1 MPRDNLDMPDDE
13 AALDPMTALP
23 NWVKG
28 ETRLSSMLPYV
39 SLVTDRTIRT
49 RGNELMQCIRLEGV
63 NSTTSDDAYLDR
75 IGGLLAGIVAQVGTG
90 FSFYLN
96 KVSKAVD
103 VNLPPIPGEG
113 FAAAVDQRWRGYL
126 GQASL
131 RDKTLTLTILK
142 RPETGSRIP
151 FGLGAS
157 KARLA
162 TDTTRRMRKLDEVVG
177 FLLSSFDAL
186 KPRLLSAK
194 TGEFLEFLGSL
205 NTGEEHPLFPHSA
218 LGVIA
223 EDVANTRITFRGT
236 TIELSDGAVGQKYGA
251 IFAVKNYP
259 AKTDSLML
267 DELNLPVDMV
277 VTHSFVPINSNI
289 MAGRIKRQ
297 LRLMQAANDGAVSL
311 AQELELA
318 QDDLESKRLIFGEH
332 HMTVAVYARS
342 QAALDDIAA
351 EIRNISATSG
361 INLISEAF
369 GARAHFMAQHP
380 GNTGARSRKAAITN
394 HNFADLATFHR
405 TPLGKS
411 GPAVPWGVP
420 ITLFPTP
427 ERSGFRFNFHEQGA
441 PDREPTSG
449 HTLILGRPGSGK
461 SVLAAFL
468 MTMARRTGARIFVF
482 DYRAGMEM
490 AVRALGGSYSTVRA
504 GHPTGLNPLQTEI
517 DARGQAWLADWLAS
531 LLERRDRPLTPV
543 QTNRLQEV
551 VRQNASAGNA
561 DLRNWSDFA
570 SLLVSTDDDGD
581 LFERMQEWTP
591 DGRYGWI
598 FGANTQDTFNIG
610 GRGEADVA
618 GFDLTGILDSES
630 ERERMAVL
638 SYLFRRVER
647 VIEDRKPTIIVI
659 DEAWKALDN
668 AYFAERLS
676 NWLVTARK
684 QNAVVVMMTQYA
696 SQLERTRTG
705 KTIVEAVPTQI
716 LLPNIRA
723 SAADYV
729 MLGLSEKE
737 LDVLLGI
744 GSASRLALV
753 RDDRGAVVI
762 DADLSALGPLVTILG
777 GMEKGETLVGADY
790 RNRPNFWADFRRAT

>member
-1 MPRDNLDMPDDE
+1 MPRDGIADE
-13 AALDPMTALP
+13 VENAIDPLTALP
-23 NWVKG
+23 AWVKG
-28 ETRLSSMLPYV
+28 EKRLSMMLPYV
-39 SLVTDRTIRT
+39 SLVNDRTIRT

-63 NSTTSDDAYLDR
+63 NSTTSEDGHLDR
-75 IGGLLAGIVAQVGTG
+75 IGGLLAGIVAQVGTE
-90 FSFYLN
+90 FSFYLH

-103 VNLPPIPGEG
+103 VTLPPVPGEG
-113 FAAAVDQRWRGYL
+113 FAAAVDERWHAHL
-126 GQASL
+126 GRAGL
-131 RDKTLTLTILK
+131 RDKTLTLTVLK
-142 RPETGSRIP
+142 RLEASSRLP

-157 KARLA
+157 RSRHAA
-162 TDTTRRMRKLDEVVG
+162 DTTRRMRKLDEVVG
-177 FLLSSFDAL
+177 FLLSSFDEL
-186 KPRLLSAK
+186 KPRLLAAS
-194 TGEFLEFLGSL
+194 TGELLGFLGSL
-205 NTGEEHPLFPHSA
+205 NTGEEHPLFPRSR

-223 EDVANTRITFRGT
+223 EDVANTRVTFRGT
-236 TIELSDGAVGQKYGA
+236 TIALSDGAVGDKLGA

-277 VTHSFVPINSNI
+277 VTHSFVPINANI

-405 TPLGKS
+405 TPLGKA
-411 GPAVPWGVP
+411 GREVPWGVP

-441 PDREPTSG
+441 PDREPTGG

-468 MTMARRTGARIFVF
+468 MTMARRADARVFVF

-504 GHPTGLNPLQTEI
+504 GRPTGLNPLQTEI
-517 DARGQAWLADWLAS
+517 DTRGQAWLADWLAS

-551 VRQNASAGNA
+551 VRQNASAGHA
-561 DLRNWSDFA
+561 GLRNWSDFA
-570 SLLVSTDDDGD
+570 SLLVSTDDEGD
-581 LFERMQEWTP
+581 LFERMQEWTAE
-591 DGRYGWI
+591 GRYGWI
-598 FGANTQDTFNIG
+598 FGANAEDSFSIDG
-610 GRGEADVA
+610 DVA

-723 SAADYV
+723 HASDYA
-729 MLGLSEKE
+729 MLNLFEKE
-737 LDVLLGI
+737 LDVLLNT
-744 GSASRLALV
+744 GSDSRLALI
-753 RDDRGAVVI
+753 RDDSGSVVV
-762 DADLSALGPLVTILG
+762 DADLSALGPLLTILG
-777 GMEKGETLVGADY
+777 GMEKGEALVGPGY
-790 RNRPNFWADFRRAT
+790 RDRPDFWRLS

>member
-1 MPRDNLDMPDDE
+1 MPRDGLVDAGERD
-13 AALDPMTALP
+13 AARDPLTALP
-23 NWVKG
+23 IWVKG
-28 ETRLSSMLPYV
+28 EKRLSSMLPYV
-39 SLVTDRTIRT
+39 SLVTDRTVRT

-63 NSTTSDDAYLDR
+63 NSMTSEDAHLDR
-75 IGGLLAGIVAQVGTG
+75 IGGLFAGIVAQVGTE
-90 FSFYLN
+90 FSFYLH

-103 VNLPPIPGEG
+103 VTLPPVPGDG
-113 FAAAVDQRWRGYL
+113 FAAAVDRRWRTHL
-126 GQASL
+126 GRAAL
-131 RDKTLTLTILK
+131 RDKTLTLTVLK
-142 RPETGSRIP
+142 RPETGGRLP
-151 FGLGAS
+151 FGLAAS
-157 KARLA
+157 HARLA
-162 TDTTRRMRKLDEVVG
+162 ADTTRRMRKLDEVVG
-177 FLLSSFDAL
+177 FLLSSFDEL
-186 KPRLLSAK
+186 KPRLLAAS
-194 TGEFLEFLGSL
+194 TGELLGFLGAL
-205 NTGEEHPLFPHSA
+205 NTGEEHPLFPRSR

-223 EDVANTRITFRGT
+223 EDVANTRVTFHGS
-236 TIELSDGAVGQKYGA
+236 TISLSDGAVGEKVGA

-311 AQELELA
+311 SQELELA

-342 QAALDDIAA
+342 RAALDDIAA

-361 INLISEAF
+361 VNLISEAF
-369 GARAHFMAQHP
+369 GARAHYMAQHP

-405 TPLGKS
+405 TPLGKT
-411 GPAVPWGVP
+411 GVEVPWGVP

-441 PDREPTSG
+441 PDREPTGG

-468 MTMARRTGARIFVF
+468 MTMARRADARVFVF

-504 GHPTGLNPLQTEI
+504 GLPTGLNPLQTEI

-561 DLRNWSDFA
+561 GLRNWSDLA

-581 LFERMQEWTP
+581 LYERMQEWTEG
-591 DGRYGWI
+591 GRYGWI
-598 FGANTQDTFNIG
+598 FGANAEDTLSLEG
-610 GRGEADVA
+610 DMA

-684 QNAVVVMMTQYA
+684 QNAVVVMLTQYA

-705 KTIVEAVPTQI
+705 KTIVEAVPTQV

-723 SAADYV
+723 SAADYA

-737 LDVLLGI
+737 LDVLLGV

-790 RNRPNFWADFRRAT
+790 RDRSDFWRVP

>member
-1 MPRDNLDMPDDE
+1 MPRDAGYGEDLDVGTVLPFW
-13 AALDPMTALP
+13 AA
-23 NWVKG
+23 G
-28 ETRLSSMLPYV
+28 EKRLSQMLPYV
-39 SLVTDRTIRT
+39 SLVSDTTIRT
-49 RGNELMQCIRLEGV
+49 RGNELMRCIRLEGV
-63 NSTTSDDAYLDR
+63 NSTTSEDAHLDR
-75 IGGLLAGIVAQVGTG
+75 IGALMAGIVAQAGTG
-90 FSFYLN
+90 FSFYLH
-96 KVSKAVD
+96 KVSKAVEVD
-103 VNLPPIPGEG
+103 LPPIEDTG
-113 FAAAVDQRWRGYL
+113 FAGEVDRRWRSHL
-126 GQASL
+126 RASGL
-131 RDKTLTLTILK
+131 RDKTLTLTVLK
-142 RPETGSRIP
+142 RPEAGRGLPFLAATSR
-151 FGLGAS
+151 
-157 KARLA
+157 ARLA
-162 TDTTRRMRKLDEVVG
+162 QDTVRRLRKLDEVVG
-177 FLLSSFDAL
+177 FILSTFGEM
-186 KPRLLSAK
+186 KPRLLSANS
-194 TGEFLEFLGSL
+194 GALLGFLGSL
-205 NTGEEHPLFPHSA
+205 NTGCEHPLFPRSRFGI
-218 LGVIA
+218 LA
-223 EDVANTRITFRGT
+223 EDVANTRVTFDGP
-236 TIELSDGAVGQKYGA
+236 TIRLSDGAAGEKFGA

-259 AKTDSLML
+259 TKTDALML

-311 AQELELA
+311 AEELELA

-332 HMTVAVYARS
+332 HMTVAVYARTR
-342 QAALDDIAA
+342 AALDDICA
-351 EIRNISATSG
+351 EVRNIAASTG
-361 INLISEAF
+361 INLISESF
-369 GARAHFMAQHP
+369 GARAHYMAQHP

-394 HNFADLATFHR
+394 HNFADMATLHR
-405 TPLGKS
+405 TPLGKPGS
-411 GPAVPWGVP
+411 DVPWGLP

-427 ERSGFRFNFHEQGA
+427 ERGGFRFNFHEQGA
-441 PDREPTSG
+441 PDREPTGG
-449 HTLILGRPGSGK
+449 HTLIIGRPGSGK

-468 MTMARRTGARIFVF
+468 MAMARRTGARLFVF

-504 GHPTGLNPLQTEI
+504 GRPTGLNPLQTET
-517 DARGQAWLADWLAS
+517 DPRGQAWLADWLAT

-551 VRQNASAGNA
+551 VRQNASASHAG
-561 DLRNWSDFA
+561 LRNWSDFA
-570 SLLVSTDDDGD
+570 SLLVSTDDEGD

-591 DGRYGWI
+591 QGRYGWI
-598 FGANTQDTFNIG
+598 FGANPQDTFSLAGDIS
-610 GRGEADVA
+610 

-647 VIEDRKPTIIVI
+647 VIEDRKPTVILI

-723 SAADYV
+723 RADDYA
-729 MLGLSEKE
+729 MLGLQEKE
-737 LDVLLGI
+737 LDVLLNS
-744 GSASRLALV
+744 GSNSRLALI
-753 RDDRGAVVI
+753 RDDQGSVVV
-762 DADLSALGPLVTILG
+762 DADLSALGRLLTILG
-777 GMEKGETLVGADY
+777 GMEKGEELAGADY
-790 RNRPNFWADFRRAT
+790 RDRPGFWRLK

>member
-1 MPRDNLDMPDDE
+1 MPRDGLLDAGKQD
-13 AALDPMTALP
+13 AAGLDPLTALP
-23 NWVKG
+23 PWVKG
-28 ETRLSSMLPYV
+28 EKRLSSLLPYV

-49 RGNELMQCIRLEGV
+49 RGNELMQCMRIEGV
-63 NSTTSDDAYLDR
+63 NSTTSEDAHLDR
-75 IGGLLAGIVAQVGTG
+75 IGELLAAITAQVGTG
-90 FSFYLN
+90 FSFYLH

-103 VNLPPIPGEG
+103 VTLPPIPGGG
-113 FAAAVDQRWRGYL
+113 FAAAVDQRWRAHL
-126 GQASL
+126 GQAGL
-131 RDKTLTLTILK
+131 RDKTITLSVLK
-142 RPETGSRIP
+142 RPETGSRMP

-157 KARLA
+157 RTRLA
-162 TDTTRRMRKLDEVVG
+162 VDTTRRLRKLDEVVG
-177 FLLSSFDAL
+177 FLLSSFDEL
-186 KPRLLSAK
+186 KPRLLAASS
-194 TGEFLEFLGSL
+194 GELLGFLGSL
-205 NTGEEHPLFPHSA
+205 NTGEEHPLFPRSR

-223 EDVANTRITFRGT
+223 EDVANTRVTFRGT
-236 TIELSDGAVGQKYGA
+236 TIALSDGAVGEKVGA

-267 DELNLPVDMV
+267 DELNLPVDIV
-277 VTHSFVPINSNI
+277 VTHSFVPINANI

-297 LRLMQAANDGAVSL
+297 LRLMQAANDGAITL

-342 QAALDDIAA
+342 QAALDDIAS

-405 TPLGKS
+405 TPLGKT
-411 GPAVPWGVP
+411 GPELPWGVP

-468 MTMARRTGARIFVF
+468 MTMARRAGARLLIF

-504 GHPTGLNPLQTEI
+504 GRPTGLNPLQTEI

-561 DLRNWSDFA
+561 GLRNWSDFA

-581 LFERMQEWTP
+581 LFERMQEWTAE
-591 DGRYGWI
+591 GRYGWI
-598 FGANTQDTFNIG
+598 FGANAQDTFSLDG
-610 GRGEADVA
+610 DVS

-705 KTIVEAVPTQI
+705 KTIVEAVPTQV

-723 SAADYV
+723 SAADYA
-729 MLGLSEKE
+729 MLGLSDKE
-737 LDVLLGI
+737 LDVLLGV

-777 GMEKGETLVGADY
+777 GMEKGEDLVGADY
-790 RNRPNFWADFRRAT
+790 RDRPNFWRLT

>member
-1 MPRDNLDMPDDE
+1 
-13 AALDPMTALP
+13 
-23 NWVKG
+23 
-28 ETRLSSMLPYV
+28 
-39 SLVTDRTIRT
+39 
-49 RGNELMQCIRLEGV
+49 
-63 NSTTSDDAYLDR
+63 
-75 IGGLLAGIVAQVGTG
+75 
-90 FSFYLN
+90 
-96 KVSKAVD
+96 
-103 VNLPPIPGEG
+103 
-113 FAAAVDQRWRGYL
+113 
-126 GQASL
+126 
-131 RDKTLTLTILK
+131 
-142 RPETGSRIP
+142 
-151 FGLGAS
+151 
-157 KARLA
+157 
-162 TDTTRRMRKLDEVVG
+162 
-177 FLLSSFDAL
+177 
-186 KPRLLSAK
+186 
-194 TGEFLEFLGSL
+194 
-205 NTGEEHPLFPHSA
+205 
-218 LGVIA
+218 VIA
-223 EDVANTRITFRGT
+223 EDVANTRVTFRGT
-236 TIELSDGAVGQKYGA
+236 TIALSDGAVGDKLGT

-277 VTHSFVPINSNI
+277 VTHSFVPINANI

-405 TPLGKS
+405 TPLGKT
-411 GPAVPWGVP
+411 GREVPWGVP

-441 PDREPTSG
+441 PDREPTGG

-468 MTMARRTGARIFVF
+468 MTMARRAGARLFVF

-504 GHPTGLNPLQTEI
+504 GRPTGLNPLQTEI
-517 DARGQAWLADWLAS
+517 DPRGQAWLADWLAS
-531 LLERRDRPLTPV
+531 LLDRRDRPLTPV

-551 VRQNASAGNA
+551 VRQNAGAGNA
-561 DLRNWSDFA
+561 GLRNWSDFA
-570 SLLVSTDDDGD
+570 SLLVSTDDEGD
-581 LFERMQEWTP
+581 LFERMQEWTA

-598 FGANTQDTFNIG
+598 FGANAEDTFQIG
-610 GRGEADVA
+610 GSADADVA

-705 KTIVEAVPTQI
+705 KTIVEAVPTQV

-723 SAADYV
+723 SAADYA
-729 MLGLSEKE
+729 MLGLSDKE
-737 LDVLLGI
+737 LDVLLGV

-777 GMEKGETLVGADY
+777 GMEKGEALVGPDY
-790 RNRPNFWADFRRAT
+790 RERQDFWRVT

>member
-1 MPRDNLDMPDDE
+1 MPRDSGYGEDLD
-13 AALDPMTALP
+13 LGTALP
-23 NWVKG
+23 PWVAG
-28 ETRLSSMLPYV
+28 EKRLSQMLPYV
-39 SLVTDRTIRT
+39 SLVSDTTIRT

-63 NSTTSDDAYLDR
+63 NSTTSEDAHLDR
-75 IGGLLAGIVAQVGTG
+75 IGALMAGIVAQAGTG
-90 FSFYLN
+90 FSFYLH
-96 KVSKAVD
+96 KVSKAVEVD
-103 VNLPPIPGEG
+103 LPPVEDAG
-113 FAAAVDQRWRGYL
+113 FAGEIDRRWRAHL
-126 GQASL
+126 RASGL
-131 RDKTLTLTILK
+131 RDKTLTLTVLK
-142 RPETGSRIP
+142 RPETGRGLPFLAAASR
-151 FGLGAS
+151 
-157 KARLA
+157 ARLA
-162 TDTTRRMRKLDEVVG
+162 QDTVRRLRKLDEVVG
-177 FLLSSFDAL
+177 FILSTYDEM
-186 KPRLLSAK
+186 KPRLLSANSG
-194 TGEFLEFLGSL
+194 TLLGFLGSL
-205 NTGEEHPLFPHSA
+205 NTGCEHPLFPRSRFGI
-218 LGVIA
+218 LA
-223 EDVANTRITFRGT
+223 EDVANTRVTFDGP
-236 TIELSDGAVGQKYGA
+236 TIRLSDGAAGEKFGA

-259 AKTDSLML
+259 AKTDALML

-311 AQELELA
+311 AEELELA

-332 HMTVAVYARS
+332 HMTVAVYAKTR
-342 QAALDDIAA
+342 AALDDICA
-351 EIRNISATSG
+351 EVRNIAASTG
-361 INLISEAF
+361 INLISEGF
-369 GARAHFMAQHP
+369 GARAHYMAQHP

-394 HNFADLATFHR
+394 HNFADLGTLHR
-405 TPLGKS
+405 TPLGKPGS
-411 GPAVPWGVP
+411 DVPWGLP

-427 ERSGFRFNFHEQGA
+427 ERGGFRFNFHEQGA
-441 PDREPTSG
+441 PDREPTGG

-468 MTMARRTGARIFVF
+468 MAMARRAGARLFVF

-504 GHPTGLNPLQTEI
+504 GRPTGLNPLQTET
-517 DARGQAWLADWLAS
+517 DARGQAWLADWLAT

-551 VRQNASAGNA
+551 VRQNASASHEG
-561 DLRNWSDFA
+561 LRNWSDFA
-570 SLLVSTDDDGD
+570 SLLVSTDDEGD
-581 LFERMQEWTP
+581 LFERMQEWTAE
-591 DGRYGWI
+591 GRYGWI
-598 FGANTQDTFNIG
+598 FGANAQDTFSLAGDIS
-610 GRGEADVA
+610 

-647 VIEDRKPTIIVI
+647 VIEDRKPTVILI

-723 SAADYV
+723 SEADYA

-737 LDVLLGI
+737 LDILLGV
-744 GSASRLALV
+744 GSSSRLALV
-753 RDDRGAVVI
+753 RDDRGSMVV
-762 DADLSALGPLVTILG
+762 DADLSSLGPLVTILG
-777 GMEKGETLVGADY
+777 GMEKGEELVGSDY
-790 RNRPNFWADFRRAT
+790 RDRPEFWRT

>member
-1 MPRDNLDMPDDE
+1 MPRDGLADE
-13 AALDPMTALP
+13 VENAIDPLTALP
-23 NWVKG
+23 AWVKG
-28 ETRLSSMLPYV
+28 EKRLSMMLPYV
-39 SLVTDRTIRT
+39 SLVNDRTIRT

-63 NSTTSDDAYLDR
+63 NSTTSEDGHLDR
-75 IGGLLAGIVAQVGTG
+75 IGGLLAGIVAQVGTE
-90 FSFYLN
+90 FSFYLH

-103 VNLPPIPGEG
+103 VTLPPIPGEG
-113 FAAAVDQRWRGYL
+113 FSAAVDERWHAHL
-126 GQASL
+126 GRAGL
-131 RDKTLTLTILK
+131 RDKTLTLTVLK
-142 RPETGSRIP
+142 RPETRSRLP

-157 KARLA
+157 RSRHAA
-162 TDTTRRMRKLDEVVG
+162 DTTRRLRKLDEVVG
-177 FLLSSFDAL
+177 FLLSSFDEL
-186 KPRLLSAK
+186 KPRLLAAS
-194 TGEFLEFLGSL
+194 TGELLGFLGSL
-205 NTGEEHPLFPHSA
+205 NTGEEHPLFPRSR

-223 EDVANTRITFRGT
+223 EDVANTRVTFRGT
-236 TIELSDGAVGQKYGA
+236 TIALSDGAVGDKLGA

-277 VTHSFVPINSNI
+277 VTHSFVPINANI

-332 HMTVAVYARS
+332 HMTVAVYART
-342 QAALDDIAA
+342 QTTLDDIAA

-405 TPLGKS
+405 TPLGKT
-411 GPAVPWGVP
+411 GREVPWGVP

-441 PDREPTSG
+441 PDREPTGG

-468 MTMARRTGARIFVF
+468 MTMARRAGARVFVF

-490 AVRALGGSYSTVRA
+490 AVHALGGSYSTVRA
-504 GHPTGLNPLQTEI
+504 GRPTGLNPLQTEI
-517 DARGQAWLADWLAS
+517 DMRGQAWLADWLAS

-551 VRQNASAGNA
+551 VRQNASAGHA
-561 DLRNWSDFA
+561 GLRNWSDFA
-570 SLLVSTDDDGD
+570 SLLVSTDDEGD
-581 LFERMQEWTP
+581 LFERMQEWTAE
-591 DGRYGWI
+591 GRYGWI
-598 FGANTQDTFNIG
+598 FGANTQDTFSLDG
-610 GRGEADVA
+610 DVS

-705 KTIVEAVPTQI
+705 KTIVEAVPTQV

-723 SAADYV
+723 SAADYA

-737 LDVLLGI
+737 LDVLLSV

-777 GMEKGETLVGADY
+777 GMEKGEALVGPDY
-790 RNRPNFWADFRRAT
+790 RERRDFWRVT

>member
-1 MPRDNLDMPDDE
+1 MPRDGIADE
-13 AALDPMTALP
+13 VENAIDPLTALP
-23 NWVKG
+23 AWVKG
-28 ETRLSSMLPYV
+28 EKRLSMMLPYV
-39 SLVTDRTIRT
+39 SLVNDRTIRT

-63 NSTTSDDAYLDR
+63 NSTTSEDAHLDR
-75 IGGLLAGIVAQVGTG
+75 IGALLAGIVAQVGTE
-90 FSFYLN
+90 FSFYLH

-103 VNLPPIPGEG
+103 VTLPPIPGEG
-113 FAAAVDQRWRGYL
+113 FSAAVDKRWHAHL
-126 GQASL
+126 GRAGL
-131 RDKTLTLTILK
+131 RDKTLTLTVLK
-142 RPETGSRIP
+142 RPETGSRLP
-151 FGLGAS
+151 LGLGAS
-157 KARLA
+157 RSRHAA
-162 TDTTRRMRKLDEVVG
+162 DTTRRLRKLDEVVG
-177 FLLSSFDAL
+177 FLLSSFDEL
-186 KPRLLSAK
+186 KPRLMAASSGKLL
-194 TGEFLEFLGSL
+194 GFLGSL
-205 NTGEEHPLFPHSA
+205 NTGEEHPLFPRSR

-223 EDVANTRITFRGT
+223 EDVANTRVTFRGT
-236 TIELSDGAVGQKYGA
+236 TIALSDGAVGDKLGA

-277 VTHSFVPINSNI
+277 VTHSFVPINANI

-332 HMTVAVYARS
+332 HMTVAVYART
-342 QAALDDIAA
+342 QTALDDIAA

-405 TPLGKS
+405 TPLGKT
-411 GPAVPWGVP
+411 GREVPWGVP

-441 PDREPTSG
+441 PDREPTGG

-468 MTMARRTGARIFVF
+468 MTMARRAGARVFVF

-504 GHPTGLNPLQTEI
+504 GRPTGLNPLQTEI
-517 DARGQAWLADWLAS
+517 DVRGQAWLADWLAS

-551 VRQNASAGNA
+551 VRQNASAGHA
-561 DLRNWSDFA
+561 TLRNWSDFA
-570 SLLVSTDDDGD
+570 SLLVSTDDEGD
-581 LFERMQEWTP
+581 LFERMQEWTAE
-591 DGRYGWI
+591 GRYGWI
-598 FGANTQDTFNIG
+598 FGANAEDSFSIDG
-610 GRGEADVA
+610 DVA

-705 KTIVEAVPTQI
+705 KTIVEAVPTQV

-723 SAADYV
+723 SAADYS
-729 MLGLSEKE
+729 MLGLTEKE
-737 LDVLLGI
+737 LDVLLGV

-753 RDDRGAVVI
+753 RDDRGSVVI

-777 GMEKGETLVGADY
+777 GMEKGEALVGADY
-790 RNRPNFWADFRRAT
+790 RERPDFWRVT

>member
-1 MPRDNLDMPDDE
+1 MPRDAGYGDDLD
-13 AALDPMTALP
+13 LGTALP
-23 NWVKG
+23 SWVAG
-28 ETRLSSMLPYV
+28 EKRLSQMLPYV
-39 SLVTDRTIRT
+39 SLVSDTTIRT

-63 NSTTSDDAYLDR
+63 NSTTSEDVHLDR
-75 IGGLLAGIVAQVGTG
+75 IGALMAGIVAQAGTG
-90 FSFYLN
+90 FSFYLH
-96 KVSKAVD
+96 KVSKAVEVD
-103 VNLPPIPGEG
+103 LPPVEEDG
-113 FAAAVDQRWRGYL
+113 FAGEIDRRWRAHL
-126 GQASL
+126 RASGL
-131 RDKTLTLTILK
+131 RDKTLTLTVLK
-142 RPETGSRIP
+142 RPETGRGLPFLATASR
-151 FGLGAS
+151 
-157 KARLA
+157 ARLA
-162 TDTTRRMRKLDEVVG
+162 QGTVRRLRKLDEVVG
-177 FLLSSFDAL
+177 FILSTFDEM
-186 KPRLLSAK
+186 KPRLLSANSG
-194 TGEFLEFLGSL
+194 TLLGFLGSL
-205 NTGEEHPLFPHSA
+205 NTGCEHPLFPRSRFGI
-218 LGVIA
+218 LA
-223 EDVANTRITFRGT
+223 EDVANTRVTFDGP
-236 TIELSDGAVGQKYGA
+236 TIRLSEGAAGEKFGA

-259 AKTDSLML
+259 AKTDALML

-277 VTHSFVPINSNI
+277 VAHSFVAVNSNI

-311 AQELELA
+311 AEELELA

-332 HMTVAVYARS
+332 HMTVAVYAKTR
-342 QAALDDIAA
+342 AALDDICA
-351 EIRNISATSG
+351 EVRNIAASTG
-361 INLISEAF
+361 INLISEGF
-369 GARAHFMAQHP
+369 GARAHYMAQHP

-394 HNFADLATFHR
+394 HNFADLATLHR
-405 TPLGKS
+405 TPLGKPGS
-411 GPAVPWGVP
+411 DVPWGLP

-427 ERSGFRFNFHEQGA
+427 ERGGFRFNFHEQGA
-441 PDREPTSG
+441 PDREPTGG

-468 MTMARRTGARIFVF
+468 MAMARRANARLFVF

-504 GHPTGLNPLQTEI
+504 GRPTGLNPLQTET
-517 DARGQAWLADWLAS
+517 DARGQAWLADWLAT

-551 VRQNASAGNA
+551 VRQNASASHEG
-561 DLRNWSDFA
+561 LRNWSDFA
-570 SLLVSTDDDGD
+570 SLLVSTDDEGD
-581 LFERMQEWTP
+581 LFERMQEWTA

-598 FGANTQDTFNIG
+598 FGANAHDTFSLAGDIS
-610 GRGEADVA
+610 

-647 VIEDRKPTIIVI
+647 VIEDRKPTVILI

-723 SAADYV
+723 SETDYA

-737 LDVLLGI
+737 LDILLGV
-744 GSASRLALV
+744 GSSSRLALV
-753 RDDRGAVVI
+753 RDDRGSVVI
-762 DADLSALGPLVTILG
+762 DADLSSLGPLVTILG
-777 GMEKGETLVGADY
+777 GMEKGEELVGSDY
-790 RNRPNFWADFRRAT
+790 RDRPEFWRT

>member
-1 MPRDNLDMPDDE
+1 MPRDGLVGPVDQDE
-13 AALDPMTALP
+13 GGLVPLTALP
-23 NWVKG
+23 PWVKG
-28 ETRLSSMLPYV
+28 EKRLSAMLPYV

-63 NSTTSDDAYLDR
+63 NSTTSEDAHLDR
-75 IGGLLAGIVAQVGTG
+75 IGSLLAGIVAQVGTG
-90 FSFYLN
+90 FSFYLH

-103 VNLPPIPGEG
+103 VTLPPIPGDG
-113 FAAAVDQRWRGYL
+113 FASAVDQRWRAHL
-126 GQASL
+126 GQAGL
-131 RDKTLTLTILK
+131 RDKTLTLSILK
-142 RPETGSRIP
+142 RPETGSRLP

-157 KARLA
+157 RTRFGA
-162 TDTTRRMRKLDEVVG
+162 DTTRRLRKLDEVVG
-177 FLLSSFDAL
+177 FLLSSFDEL
-186 KPRLLSAK
+186 KPRLLSAR
-194 TGEFLEFLGSL
+194 TGELLGFLGSL
-205 NTGEEHPLFPHSA
+205 NTGEEHPLFPRSR

-223 EDVANTRITFRGT
+223 EDVANTRVTFRGT
-236 TIELSDGAVGQKYGA
+236 TIVLSDGAVGDKVGA

-277 VTHSFVPINSNI
+277 VTHSFVPINVNI

-342 QAALDDIAA
+342 QAALDDIAS

-405 TPLGKS
+405 TPLGKT
-411 GPAVPWGVP
+411 GPELPWGVP

-441 PDREPTSG
+441 PDREPTGG

-468 MTMARRTGARIFVF
+468 MTMARRAGARLFVF

-504 GHPTGLNPLQTEI
+504 GRPTGLNPLQTEI

-561 DLRNWSDFA
+561 GLRNWSDFA

-581 LFERMQEWTP
+581 LFERMQEWTAE
-591 DGRYGWI
+591 GRYGWI
-598 FGANTQDTFNIG
+598 FGANTEDTFSLEG
-610 GRGEADVA
+610 DVS

-705 KTIVEAVPTQI
+705 KTIVEAVPTQV

-723 SAADYV
+723 AAADYA
-729 MLGLSEKE
+729 MLGLSDKE
-737 LDVLLGI
+737 LDVLLGV

-777 GMEKGETLVGADY
+777 GMEKGEDLVGADY
-790 RNRPNFWADFRRAT
+790 RKRTDFWRVT

>member
-1 MPRDNLDMPDDE
+1 MPRDGVADDVE
-13 AALDPMTALP
+13 GTLDPLTALP
-23 NWVKG
+23 AWVKG
-28 ETRLSSMLPYV
+28 ERRLSSMLPYV

-63 NSTTSDDAYLDR
+63 NSTTSEDAHLDR
-75 IGGLLAGIVAQVGTG
+75 IGGLLAGIVAQVGTP
-90 FSFYLN
+90 FSFYLH

-103 VNLPPIPGEG
+103 VTLPPIPGDG
-113 FAAAVDQRWRGYL
+113 FAAAVDQRWRAHL
-126 GQASL
+126 GQSGL
-131 RDKTLTLTILK
+131 RDKTLTLTVLK
-142 RPETGSRIP
+142 RPETGSRLP
-151 FGLGAS
+151 FGLGAPR
-157 KARLA
+157 ARHA
-162 TDTTRRMRKLDEVVG
+162 ADTTRRLRKLDEVVG
-177 FLLSSFDAL
+177 FLLSSFDEL
-186 KPRLLSAK
+186 KPRLLAAS
-194 TGEFLEFLGSL
+194 TGELLGFLGSL
-205 NTGEEHPLFPHSA
+205 NTGEEHPLFPRSR

-223 EDVANTRITFRGT
+223 EDVANTRVTFRGT
-236 TIELSDGAVGQKYGA
+236 TIALSDGAVGDKLGV

-267 DELNLPVDMV
+267 DELNLPVDIV
-277 VTHSFVPINSNI
+277 VTHSFVPINANI

-405 TPLGKS
+405 TPLGKT
-411 GPAVPWGVP
+411 GREVPWGVP

-441 PDREPTSG
+441 PDREPTGG

-468 MTMARRTGARIFVF
+468 MTMALRAGARLFVF

-504 GHPTGLNPLQTEI
+504 GRPTGLNPLQTEI

-561 DLRNWSDFA
+561 GLRNWSDFA
-570 SLLVSTDDDGD
+570 SLLVSTDDEGD
-581 LFERMQEWTP
+581 LFERMQEWTAE
-591 DGRYGWI
+591 GRYGWI
-598 FGANTQDTFNIG
+598 FGANADDTFQI
-610 GRGEADVA
+610 RGSTDADVA

-705 KTIVEAVPTQI
+705 KTIVEAVPTQV

-723 SAADYV
+723 SAADYA

-737 LDVLLGI
+737 LDVLLGV

-753 RDDRGAVVI
+753 RDDRGSVVI

-777 GMEKGETLVGADY
+777 GMEKGEALVG
-790 RNRPNFWADFRRAT
+790 PDFRDRPDFWRVT

>member
-1 MPRDNLDMPDDE
+1 MPRDAGYGEDLD
-13 AALDPMTALP
+13 LGTALP
-23 NWVKG
+23 PWVTG
-28 ETRLSSMLPYV
+28 EKRLSQMLPYV
-39 SLVTDRTIRT
+39 SLVSDTTIRT

-63 NSTTSDDAYLDR
+63 NSTTSEDAHLDR
-75 IGGLLAGIVAQVGTG
+75 IGALMAGIVAQAGTG
-90 FSFYLN
+90 FSFYLH
-96 KVSKAVD
+96 KVSKAVEVD
-103 VNLPPIPGEG
+103 LPPIEDTG
-113 FAAAVDQRWRGYL
+113 FAGEIDRRWRNHL
-126 GQASL
+126 RASGL
-131 RDKTLTLTILK
+131 RDKTLTLTVLK
-142 RPETGSRIP
+142 RPEAGRGLPFFAAASR
-151 FGLGAS
+151 
-157 KARLA
+157 ARLA
-162 TDTTRRMRKLDEVVG
+162 QDTVRRLRKLDEVVG
-177 FLLSSFDAL
+177 FILSTFDEM
-186 KPRLLSAK
+186 KPRLLSANS
-194 TGEFLEFLGSL
+194 GALLGFLGSL
-205 NTGEEHPLFPHSA
+205 NTGCEHPLFPRSRFGI
-218 LGVIA
+218 LA
-223 EDVANTRITFRGT
+223 EDVSNTRVTFDGP
-236 TIELSDGAVGQKYGA
+236 TIRLSDGAAGEKFGA

-259 AKTDSLML
+259 AKTDALML

-311 AQELELA
+311 AEELELA

-332 HMTVAVYARS
+332 HMTVAVYARTR
-342 QAALDDIAA
+342 AALDDICA
-351 EIRNISATSG
+351 EVRNIAASTG

-369 GARAHFMAQHP
+369 GARAHYMAQHP

-394 HNFADLATFHR
+394 HNFADLATLHR
-405 TPLGKS
+405 TPLGKLGS
-411 GPAVPWGVP
+411 DVPWGLP

-427 ERSGFRFNFHEQGA
+427 ERGGFRFNFHEQGA
-441 PDREPTSG
+441 PDREPTGG

-468 MTMARRTGARIFVF
+468 MAMARRAHARLFVF

-490 AVRALGGSYSTVRA
+490 AVRALGGSYSAVRA
-504 GHPTGLNPLQTEI
+504 GRPTGLNPLQTET
-517 DARGQAWLADWLAS
+517 DPRGQAWLADWLAT

-551 VRQNASAGNA
+551 VRQNASASHQG
-561 DLRNWSDFA
+561 LRNWSDFA
-570 SLLVSTDDDGD
+570 SLLVSTDDEGD
-581 LFERMQEWTP
+581 LFERMQEWTSQ
-591 DGRYGWI
+591 GRYGWI
-598 FGANTQDTFNIG
+598 FGANPHDTFSLAGDIS
-610 GRGEADVA
+610 

-647 VIEDRKPTIIVI
+647 VIEDRKPTVILI

-668 AYFAERLS
+668 TYFAERLS

-723 SAADYV
+723 SEADYA

-737 LDVLLGI
+737 LDILLGV
-744 GSASRLALV
+744 GSSSRLALV
-753 RDDRGAVVI
+753 RDDRGSVVI
-762 DADLSALGPLVTILG
+762 DADLSSLGPLVTILG
-777 GMEKGETLVGADY
+777 GMEKGEELVGSDY
-790 RNRPNFWADFRRAT
+790 RDRPEFWRT

>member
-1 MPRDNLDMPDDE
+1 MPRDGIADE
-13 AALDPMTALP
+13 IENAIDPLTALP
-23 NWVKG
+23 AWVKG
-28 ETRLSSMLPYV
+28 EKRLSMMLPYV
-39 SLVTDRTIRT
+39 SLVNDRTIRT

-63 NSTTSDDAYLDR
+63 NSTTSEDGHLDR
-75 IGGLLAGIVAQVGTG
+75 IGGLLAGIVAQVGTE
-90 FSFYLN
+90 FSFYLH

-103 VNLPPIPGEG
+103 VTLPPVPGEG
-113 FAAAVDQRWRGYL
+113 FAAAVDKRWHAHL
-126 GQASL
+126 GRASL
-131 RDKTLTLTILK
+131 RDKTLTLTVLK
-142 RPETGSRIP
+142 RPEASSRLP

-157 KARLA
+157 RSRHAA
-162 TDTTRRMRKLDEVVG
+162 DTTRRLRKLDEVVG
-177 FLLSSFDAL
+177 FLLSSFDEL
-186 KPRLLSAK
+186 KPRPLAAS
-194 TGEFLEFLGSL
+194 TGELLGFLGSL
-205 NTGEEHPLFPHSA
+205 NTGEESPLFPRSR

-223 EDVANTRITFRGT
+223 EDVANTRVTFRGT
-236 TIELSDGAVGQKYGA
+236 TIALSDGAVGDKLGA

-277 VTHSFVPINSNI
+277 VTHSFVPINANI

-332 HMTVAVYARS
+332 HMTVAVYART
-342 QAALDDIAA
+342 QTALDDIAA

-394 HNFADLATFHR
+394 HNFTDLATFHR
-405 TPLGKS
+405 TPLGKT
-411 GPAVPWGVP
+411 GREVPWGVP

-441 PDREPTSG
+441 PDREPTGG

-468 MTMARRTGARIFVF
+468 MTMARRAGARVFVF

-504 GHPTGLNPLQTEI
+504 GRPTGLNPLQTEI
-517 DARGQAWLADWLAS
+517 DMRGQAWLADWLAS

-551 VRQNASAGNA
+551 VRQNASAGHA
-561 DLRNWSDFA
+561 GLRNWSDFA
-570 SLLVSTDDDGD
+570 SLLVSTDDEGD
-581 LFERMQEWTP
+581 LFERMQEWTAE
-591 DGRYGWI
+591 GRYGWI
-598 FGANTQDTFNIG
+598 FGANAEDSFSIDG
-610 GRGEADVA
+610 DVA

-705 KTIVEAVPTQI
+705 KTIVEAVPTQV

-723 SAADYV
+723 SAADYA
-729 MLGLSEKE
+729 MLGLTEKE
-737 LDVLLGI
+737 LDVLLGV

-753 RDDRGAVVI
+753 RDDRGSVVI

-777 GMEKGETLVGADY
+777 GMEKGEALVGADY
-790 RNRPNFWADFRRAT
+790 RERPDFWRVT

>member
-1 MPRDNLDMPDDE
+1 MPRDRVTGQDE
-13 AALDPMTALP
+13 DALDPLTALP
-23 NWVKG
+23 AWVKG
-28 ETRLSSMLPYV
+28 EKRLSAMLPYV

-63 NSTTSDDAYLDR
+63 NSTTSEDAHLDR
-75 IGGLLAGIVAQVGTG
+75 IGGLLAGIIAQVGTE
-90 FSFYLN
+90 FSFYLH

-103 VNLPPIPGEG
+103 VTLPPIPGEG
-113 FAAAVDQRWRGYL
+113 FAAAVDQRWRAHL
-126 GQASL
+126 GRAGL
-131 RDKTLTLTILK
+131 RDKTLTLTVLK
-142 RPETGSRIP
+142 RPETGSRLP
-151 FGLGAS
+151 LGLGAS
-157 KARLA
+157 RARLA
-162 TDTTRRMRKLDEVVG
+162 AETTRRLRKLDEVVG
-177 FLLSSFDAL
+177 FLLSSFDEL
-186 KPRLLSAK
+186 KPRLLLAS
-194 TGEFLEFLGSL
+194 TGELLGFLGSL
-205 NTGEEHPLFPHSA
+205 NTGEERPLFPRSR

-223 EDVANTRITFRGT
+223 EDAANTRVTFRGT
-236 TIELSDGAVGQKYGA
+236 TIALSDGSAGDKLGV

-259 AKTDSLML
+259 AKTDGLML

-277 VTHSFVPINSNI
+277 VTHSFVPINANI

-297 LRLMQAANDGAVSL
+297 LRLMQASNDGAVSL

-332 HMTVAVYARS
+332 HMTVAVYARA

-405 TPLGKS
+405 TPLGKT
-411 GPAVPWGVP
+411 GQETPWGVP

-441 PDREPTSG
+441 PDREPTGG

-468 MTMARRTGARIFVF
+468 MTMARRAGARLFVF

-504 GHPTGLNPLQTEI
+504 GRPTGLNPLQTEI

-561 DLRNWSDFA
+561 TLRNWSDFA
-570 SLLVSTDDDGD
+570 SLLVSTDDEGD
-581 LFERMQEWTP
+581 LFERMQEWAAE
-591 DGRYGWI
+591 GRYGWI
-598 FGANTQDTFNIG
+598 FGANADDSFSIEG
-610 GRGEADVA
+610 DVA

-638 SYLFRRVER
+638 SYLFRRIER

-705 KTIVEAVPTQI
+705 KTIVEAVPTQV

-723 SAADYV
+723 SAADYA
-729 MLGLSEKE
+729 MLGLGEKE
-737 LDVLLGI
+737 LDVLLGV

-762 DADLSALGPLVTILG
+762 DADLNALGPLVTILG
-777 GMEKGETLVGADY
+777 GMEKGEALVGADY
-790 RNRPNFWADFRRAT
+790 RDRPDFWRVT

>member
-1 MPRDNLDMPDDE
+1 MPRDAFTAAEDSANFVADPISVLPDWAGKE
-13 AALDPMTALP
+13 
-23 NWVKG
+23 K
-28 ETRLSSMLPYV
+28 RLAHMLPYV
-39 SLVTDRTIRT
+39 SLVAGNTIRT

-63 NSTTSDDAYLDR
+63 NSTTTEDSHLDR
-75 IGGLLAGIVAQVGTG
+75 IGALLAGVVAQVGTE
-90 FSFYLN
+90 FSFYLH

-103 VNLPPIPGEG
+103 TRLPPIPGDG
-113 FAAAVDQRWRGYL
+113 FAAAVDARWQSQLSKSG
-126 GQASL
+126 L
-131 RDKTLTLTILK
+131 RDKTLTLSILK
-142 RPETGSRIP
+142 RPEPGSRIP
-151 FGLGAS
+151 FIAAAS
-157 KARLA
+157 RARLA
-162 TDTTRRMRKLDEVVG
+162 AESVRRLRKLEEVVG
-177 FLLSSFDAL
+177 FMLSSFADL
-186 KPRLLSAK
+186 KPRVLTAESGELL
-194 TGEFLEFLGSL
+194 GFLGSL
-205 NTGEEHPLFPHSA
+205 NTGEEHPLFPASR
-218 LGVIA
+218 LGILA
-223 EDVANTRITFRGT
+223 EDVANTRVTFRSAEIHLT
-236 TIELSDGAVGQKYGA
+236 DGAVGDKFGA

-342 QAALDDIAA
+342 RAHLDDICA
-351 EIRNISATSG
+351 EIRNISASSG
-361 INLISEAF
+361 INLISEGF
-369 GARAHFMAQHP
+369 GSRAHYMAQHP

-405 TPLGKS
+405 TPLGKNS
-411 GPAVPWGVP
+411 EELPWGVP

-427 ERSGFRFNFHEQGA
+427 ERSGFRFSFHEQGS
-441 PDREPTSG
+441 PLKEPTGG

-468 MTMARRTGARIFVF
+468 MTMARRAGARLFIF

-490 AVRALGGSYSTVRA
+490 AVRALGGSYATVRA
-504 GHPTGLNPLQTEI
+504 GKPTGLNPLQTEI
-517 DARGQAWLADWLAS
+517 DNRGQAWLADWLAT

-551 VRQNASAGNA
+551 VRQNAGADHAG
-561 DLRNWSDFA
+561 LRNWSDFA

-581 LFERMQEWTP
+581 LFERMQEWTET
-591 DGRYGWI
+591 GRYGWI
-598 FGANTQDTFNIG
+598 FGANPQDSFSLG
-610 GRGEADVA
+610 GEVS

-647 VIEDRKPTIIVI
+647 VIEDRRPTVILI

-668 AYFAERLS
+668 GYFADRLS

-723 SAADYV
+723 SAADYA

-737 LDVLLGI
+737 LDVLLGV
-744 GSASRLALV
+744 GTASRLALV
-753 RDDRGAVVI
+753 RDDRGSVVI

-777 GMEKGETLVGADY
+777 GMEKGEQLVGADY
-790 RNRPNFWADFRRAT
+790 RDRPDFWKEKS

>member
-1 MPRDNLDMPDDE
+1 MPRDGVADDV
-13 AALDPMTALP
+13 ADALDPLTALP
-23 NWVKG
+23 AWVMG
-28 ETRLSSMLPYV
+28 EKRLSSMLPYV

-63 NSTTSDDAYLDR
+63 NSTTSEDAHLDR

-90 FSFYLN
+90 FSFYLH

-103 VNLPPIPGEG
+103 VTLPPIPGAG
-113 FAAAVDQRWRGYL
+113 FAAAIDQHWRAHL
-126 GQASL
+126 GRSGL
-131 RDKTLTLTILK
+131 RDKTLTLTVLK
-142 RPETGSRIP
+142 RPETGSSFP
-151 FGLGAS
+151 FGLGA
-157 KARLA
+157 ARA
-162 TDTTRRMRKLDEVVG
+162 RHVADTTRRLRKLDEVVG
-177 FLLSSFDAL
+177 FLLSSFDEL
-186 KPRLLSAK
+186 KPRLLAAS
-194 TGEFLEFLGSL
+194 TGELLGFLGSL
-205 NTGEEHPLFPHSA
+205 NTGEEHPLYPRSR

-223 EDVANTRITFRGT
+223 EDVANTRVTFRGT
-236 TIELSDGAVGQKYGA
+236 TIALSDGAVGNKLGA

-277 VTHSFVPINSNI
+277 VTHSFVPINANI

-297 LRLMQAANDGAVSL
+297 LRLMQAANDGAISL

-332 HMTVAVYARS
+332 HMTVAVYART
-342 QAALDDIAA
+342 QTALDDIAA

-405 TPLGKS
+405 TPLGKT
-411 GPAVPWGVP
+411 GREVPWGVP

-427 ERSGFRFNFHEQGA
+427 ERSGFRFNFHEQGS
-441 PDREPTSG
+441 PDREPTGG

-468 MTMARRTGARIFVF
+468 MTMARRAGARLFVF

-504 GHPTGLNPLQTEI
+504 GRPTGLNPLQTEI
-517 DARGQAWLADWLAS
+517 DPRGQAWLADWLAS

-551 VRQNASAGNA
+551 VRQNASAANA
-561 DLRNWSDFA
+561 GLRNWSDFA

-581 LFERMQEWTP
+581 LFERMQEWTAE
-591 DGRYGWI
+591 GRYGWI
-598 FGANTQDTFNIG
+598 FGANADDTFQIG
-610 GRGEADVA
+610 SSTDTDVA

-705 KTIVEAVPTQI
+705 NTIVEAVPTQV

-723 SAADYV
+723 SAADYA

-737 LDVLLGI
+737 LDVLLGV

-762 DADLSALGPLVTILG
+762 DADLSALGPFVTILG
-777 GMEKGETLVGADY
+777 GMEKGEALVGPDY
-790 RNRPNFWADFRRAT
+790 RDRPDFWRVT

>member
-1 MPRDNLDMPDDE
+1 MPRDGLADDV
-13 AALDPMTALP
+13 AGALDPLTALP
-23 NWVKG
+23 AWVKG
-28 ETRLSSMLPYV
+28 EKRLSSMLPYV

-49 RGNELMQCIRLEGV
+49 RGDELMQCIRLEGV
-63 NSTTSDDAYLDR
+63 NSTTSEDAYLDR

-90 FSFYLN
+90 FSFYLH

-103 VNLPPIPGEG
+103 VILPPIPGEG
-113 FAAAVDQRWRGYL
+113 FAAAVDQCWRTHL
-126 GQASL
+126 GRSGL
-131 RDKTLTLTILK
+131 RDKTLTLTVLK
-142 RPETGSRIP
+142 RPEAGSRLP

-157 KARLA
+157 RTRLA
-162 TDTTRRMRKLDEVVG
+162 SGTTRRLRKLDEVVG
-177 FLLSSFDAL
+177 FLLSSFDEL
-186 KPRLLSAK
+186 KPRLLAASA
-194 TGEFLEFLGSL
+194 GELLGFLGSL
-205 NTGEEHPLFPHSA
+205 NTGEEHPLFPRSR

-223 EDVANTRITFRGT
+223 EDVANTRVTFRGT
-236 TIELSDGAVGQKYGA
+236 TIALSDGAVGNKLGA

-267 DELNLPVDMV
+267 DELNLPVDIV
-277 VTHSFVPINSNI
+277 VTHSFVPINANI

-405 TPLGKS
+405 TPLGKT
-411 GPAVPWGVP
+411 GREVPWGVP

-441 PDREPTSG
+441 PDREPTGG

-468 MTMARRTGARIFVF
+468 MTMARRAGARLFIF

-504 GHPTGLNPLQTEI
+504 GRPTGLNPLQTEI

-581 LFERMQEWTP
+581 LFERMQEWTAE
-591 DGRYGWI
+591 GRYGWI
-598 FGANTQDTFNIG
+598 FGANADDTFQIG
-610 GRGEADVA
+610 GSTDADVA
-618 GFDLTGILDSES
+618 GFDLTGILDSEC

-705 KTIVEAVPTQI
+705 KTIVEAVPTQV

-723 SAADYV
+723 SAADYA
-729 MLGLSEKE
+729 MLGLSDKE
-737 LDVLLGI
+737 LDVLLGV

-777 GMEKGETLVGADY
+777 GMEKGEALVGPDY
-790 RNRPNFWADFRRAT
+790 RDRPDFWRVT

>member
-1 MPRDNLDMPDDE
+1 MPRDAGYGEDLDVGTVLPFW
-13 AALDPMTALP
+13 AA
-23 NWVKG
+23 G
-28 ETRLSSMLPYV
+28 EKRLSQMLPYV
-39 SLVTDRTIRT
+39 SLVSDTTIRT
-49 RGNELMQCIRLEGV
+49 RGNELMRCIRLEGV
-63 NSTTSDDAYLDR
+63 NSTTSEDAHLDR
-75 IGGLLAGIVAQVGTG
+75 IGALMAGIVAQAGTG
-90 FSFYLN
+90 FSFYLH
-96 KVSKAVD
+96 KVSKAVEVD
-103 VNLPPIPGEG
+103 LPPIEDTG
-113 FAAAVDQRWRGYL
+113 FAGEVDRRWRSHL
-126 GQASL
+126 RASGL
-131 RDKTLTLTILK
+131 RDKTLTLTVLK
-142 RPETGSRIP
+142 RPEAGRGLPFLAATSR
-151 FGLGAS
+151 
-157 KARLA
+157 ARLA
-162 TDTTRRMRKLDEVVG
+162 QDTVRRLRKLDEVVG
-177 FLLSSFDAL
+177 FILSTFGEM
-186 KPRLLSAK
+186 KPRLLSANS
-194 TGEFLEFLGSL
+194 GALLGFLGSL
-205 NTGEEHPLFPHSA
+205 NTGCEHPLFPRSRFGI
-218 LGVIA
+218 LA
-223 EDVANTRITFRGT
+223 EDVANTRVTFDGP
-236 TIELSDGAVGQKYGA
+236 TIRLSDGAAGEKFGA

-259 AKTDSLML
+259 TKTDALML

-311 AQELELA
+311 AEELELA

-332 HMTVAVYARS
+332 HMTVAVYARTR
-342 QAALDDIAA
+342 AALDDICA
-351 EIRNISATSG
+351 EVRNIAASTG
-361 INLISEAF
+361 INLISESF
-369 GARAHFMAQHP
+369 GARAHYMAQHP

-394 HNFADLATFHR
+394 HNFADMATLHR
-405 TPLGKS
+405 TPLGKPGS
-411 GPAVPWGVP
+411 DVPWGLP

-427 ERSGFRFNFHEQGA
+427 ERGGFRFNFHEQGA
-441 PDREPTSG
+441 PDREPTGG
-449 HTLILGRPGSGK
+449 HTLIIGRPGSGK

-468 MTMARRTGARIFVF
+468 MAMARRANARLFVF

-504 GHPTGLNPLQTEI
+504 GRPTGLNPLQTET
-517 DARGQAWLADWLAS
+517 DPRGQAWLADWLAT

-551 VRQNASAGNA
+551 VRQNASASHAG
-561 DLRNWSDFA
+561 LRNWSDFA
-570 SLLVSTDDDGD
+570 SLLVSTDDEGD

-591 DGRYGWI
+591 QGRYGWI
-598 FGANTQDTFNIG
+598 FGANAQDTFSLAGDIS
-610 GRGEADVA
+610 

-647 VIEDRKPTIIVI
+647 VIEDRKPTVILI

-723 SAADYV
+723 SEADYA

-737 LDVLLGI
+737 LDILLGV
-744 GSASRLALV
+744 GSSSRLALV
-753 RDDRGAVVI
+753 RDDRGSVVI
-762 DADLSALGPLVTILG
+762 DADLSSLGPLVTILG
-777 GMEKGETLVGADY
+777 GMEKGEELVGSDY
-790 RNRPNFWADFRRAT
+790 RDRPDFWRT

>member
-1 MPRDNLDMPDDE
+1 MPRDGIGHDGAD
-13 AALDPMTALP
+13 ALDPLTALP
-23 NWVKG
+23 AWVMG
-28 ETRLSSMLPYV
+28 EKRLSSMLPYV

-63 NSTTSDDAYLDR
+63 NSTTSEDAHLDR

-90 FSFYLN
+90 FSFYLH

-103 VNLPPIPGEG
+103 VTLPPIPGAG
-113 FAAAVDQRWRGYL
+113 FAAAVDQRWQVHL
-126 GQASL
+126 GRSGL
-131 RDKTLTLTILK
+131 RDKTLTLTVLK
-142 RPETGSRIP
+142 RPETGSRLP
-151 FGLGAS
+151 FGLSAGR
-157 KARLA
+157 ARHA
-162 TDTTRRMRKLDEVVG
+162 ADTTRRLRKLDEVVG
-177 FLLSSFDAL
+177 FLLSSFDEL
-186 KPRLLSAK
+186 KPRLLAAS
-194 TGEFLEFLGSL
+194 TGELLGFLGSL
-205 NTGEEHPLFPHSA
+205 NTGEEHPLYPRSR

-223 EDVANTRITFRGT
+223 EDVANTRVTFRGS
-236 TIELSDGAVGQKYGA
+236 TIALSDGAVGNKLGA

-277 VTHSFVPINSNI
+277 VTHSFVPINANM

-332 HMTVAVYARS
+332 HMTVAVYART
-342 QAALDDIAA
+342 QTALDDIAA

-405 TPLGKS
+405 TPLGKT
-411 GPAVPWGVP
+411 GREVPWGVP

-427 ERSGFRFNFHEQGA
+427 ERGGFRFNFHEQGA
-441 PDREPTSG
+441 PDREPTGG

-468 MTMARRTGARIFVF
+468 MTMARRAGARLFVF

-504 GHPTGLNPLQTEI
+504 GRPTGLNPLQTEI

-561 DLRNWSDFA
+561 GLRNWSDFA

-581 LFERMQEWTP
+581 LFDRMREWTA

-598 FGANTQDTFNIG
+598 FGANADDTFQIG
-610 GRGEADVA
+610 GSTDADVA

-705 KTIVEAVPTQI
+705 KTIVEAVPTQV

-723 SAADYV
+723 SAADYA

-737 LDVLLGI
+737 LDVLLGV

-762 DADLSALGPLVTILG
+762 DADLSALGPFVTILG
-777 GMEKGETLVGADY
+777 GMEKGEALVGPDY
-790 RNRPNFWADFRRAT
+790 RDRPDFWRVT